1 MTISWYYTNLL
12 LGVEFM
18 FVLTLEPQGVHDS
31 GVQRNHQN
39 QGNTYHDRQNH
50 DKSLHP
56 RLWPGG
62 YAQDSA
68 FLYRGV
74 LRKEQWDIDD
84 CGEDP
89 ATRNNHLELQAKKQV
104 IPRAKEYP

>member
-89 ATRNNHLELQAKKQV
+89 ATRNNHLELQAQNK
-104 IPRAKEYP
+104 